1 VSGLDPRTLDP
12 LVRTACEQAVRTR
25 LKAIAASHVADRE
38 RLAAKRRSLDLLH
51 FTVKEGGAVDDLQIR
66 VLLDLLDQQ
75 EHEVDAR
82 RAPLWP
88 GAQHAFFGKLV
99 DEKFLIH
106 EARRALHA
114 VLGPSDRATGRTVQ

>member
-1 VSGLDPRTLDP
+1 MSGLDPRTLDP

-25 LKAIAASHVADRE
+25 LKAVAASHVADRE

-66 VLLDLLDQQ
+66 VLLELLDEH
-75 EHEVDAR
+75 EHEVEGR

-88 GAQHAFFGKLV
+88 GAQHDFFGKLV

-106 EARRALHA
+106 EARRVLRTALA
-114 VLGPSDRATGRTVQ
+114 APAA